1 MPLDKEIVNKKSLS
15 IIEWMIPSHEP
26 SCVTP
31 AISKDMRITSKYM
44 IDIKVELKVF

>member
-1 MPLDKEIVNKKSLS
+1 
-15 IIEWMIPSHEP
+15 MIPSHEP

-44 IDIKVELKVF
+44 IDIKVEMKVFWSENQEFLANKIFSKLN